1 MPWSRAEHDDHFGGC
16 VSRLKVR
23 ALRGRGGNFWTLYA
37 SSCLIDL
44 GLCLYFFLFSLFLVE
59 HNISEQSIGMIT
71 AALTLG
77 TIAGTVLVSI
87 ITRYLEPRTMML
99 VYVVAAPV
107 SLGLRTVFLQIP
119 AQIALAFLAGAMMS
133 IWSVCFSPAL
143 AKLTTPANRAFG
155 FSLFVATGIA
165 SGALAGVFGGYFPAL
180 LHRVSPQGDG
190 IRAVLLLACFIVLI
204 AAAPILRLNVRRDQ
218 AEGEHGTIFSSF
230 LLRFLIAAMAWNVA
244 LSFFTPFANV
254 YLTRHLGLPLIRIGQ
269 IYTISQLIMVGTV
282 LLAPMLYRRVGL
294 VPGVAITQFATAL
307 LLLALSRTSGQV
319 GAIGFY
325 LGLTAVQWMG
335 GPGLS
340 SLLMNRTEETHR
352 SRAAA
357 MYNMVNLAAQA
368 GAAALAGRLFESY
381 GYSGPLAGNA
391 VLAAFAAILLY
402 ALLGKGSSQKNPEG
416 TSQIE
421 DSEPESQS
429 SGEMSAARL

>member
-1 MPWSRAEHDDHFGGC
+1 
-16 VSRLKVR
+16 
-23 ALRGRGGNFWTLYA
+23 
-37 SSCLIDL
+37 
-44 GLCLYFFLFSLFLVE
+44 
-59 HNISEQSIGMIT
+59 
-71 AALTLG
+71 
-77 TIAGTVLVSI
+77 
-87 ITRYLEPRTMML
+87 MML

-230 LLRFLIAAMAWNVA
+230 LLRFLIAAMAWNFA

-254 YLTRHLGLPLIRIGQ
+254 YLARHLHLPLMRIGQ
-269 IYTISQLIMVGTV
+269 VYTISQLIMVGTV
-282 LLAPMLYRRVGL
+282 LLAPTLYRWAGL
-294 VPGVAITQFATAL
+294 VPGIAITQFAAAL
-307 LLLALSRTSGQV
+307 LLFALSRASGAV

-340 SLLMNRTEETHR
+340 SLLMNRTEEMHR
-352 SRAAA
+352 SWASA
-357 MYNMVNLAAQA
+357 MYNIMNLAAQA
-368 GAAALAGRLFESY
+368 GAAALAGRLFERY

-402 ALLGKGSSQKNPEG
+402 TLLGKDGGQQDAARTFEM
-416 TSQIE
+416 Q
-421 DSEPESQS
+421 DSETEPRS
-429 SGEMSAARL
+429 SGAMPAAHL